1 MILSLSPLIFIPS
14 REQGAGM
21 VRANRVQTLQMSSI
35 QSGLMLKNNLI
46 SLCLP
51 TSYSQK
57 VRDKSGWVK
66 HVSSIY

>member
-14 REQGAGM
+14 HEQGAGM

-51 TSYSQK
+51 TSYSQE
-57 VRDKSGWVK
+57 VRDKSG
-66 HVSSIY
+66 